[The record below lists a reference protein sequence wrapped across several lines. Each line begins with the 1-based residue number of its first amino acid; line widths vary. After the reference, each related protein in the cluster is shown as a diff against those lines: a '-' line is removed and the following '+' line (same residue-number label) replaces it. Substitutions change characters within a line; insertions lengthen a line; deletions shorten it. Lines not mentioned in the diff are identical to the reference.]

1 MSEQEADKQSGVT
14 RPAAAS
20 PSVAQPGISGEAG
33 TPSPRRGVPRRLL
46 GADFLIA
53 LFLFV
58 VFLAGFVAARDW
70 PADSRL
76 FPDMVTVAGMALAVL
91 KMALALRPPAMK
103 VDAGTRVGDVQ
114 LTDED
119 DEEEEAL
126 EYVFSS
132 ASRRDWLGVLTWA
145 AAFFAGLQIV
155 GTVPTVLV
163 FTVLYLLREARTSIV
178 VAVVYAALLAGLLF
192 GATELLGIGLPRG
205 ILFN

>member
-1 MSEQEADKQSGVT
+1 MSEQPADKQSGET
-14 RPAAAS
+14 RPAAA
-20 PSVAQPGISGEAG
+20 PPAAAQPGISNEAG
-33 TPSPRRGVPRRLL
+33 TPPPGRRLLRRLL

-53 LFLFV
+53 LVLFV
-58 VFLAGFVAARDW
+58 VFLAAFLGARAW
-70 PADSRL
+70 PEDSRL
-76 FPDMVTVAGMALAVL
+76 FPDMVSVVGMALAVL
-91 KMALALRPPAMK
+91 KMVHALRPPAMK
-103 VDAGTRVGDVQ
+103 VDAGTRGGGVQ
-114 LTDED
+114 LTDE